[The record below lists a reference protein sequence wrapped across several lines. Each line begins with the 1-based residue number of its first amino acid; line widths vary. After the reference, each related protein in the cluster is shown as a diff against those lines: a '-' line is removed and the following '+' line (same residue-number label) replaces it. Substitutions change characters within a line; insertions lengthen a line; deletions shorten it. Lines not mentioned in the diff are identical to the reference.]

1 MYTMFNDLYSD
12 LHVSYETY
20 RKIFNNDFNISFGY
34 PRTDTCSKC
43 DEIKISIKKASKELS
58 NNPDSEHL
66 KQALQKLQFKR
77 DIHQR
82 KADTFYFLFLRT
94 KF

>member
-12 LHVSYETY
+12 LHVSYEMY
-20 RKIFNNDFNISFGY
+20 RKIFNNDFNVSFGY

-43 DEIKISIKKASKELS
+43 DEIKICIEKAFKELS

-66 KQALQKLQFKR
+66 KQALRKLQFER

-82 KADTFYFLFLRT
+82 KANTFYKR
-94 KF
+94 K

>member
-1 MYTMFNDLYSD
+1 MFNDLYSD
-12 LHVSYETY
+12 LHVSNETY

-43 DEIKISIKKASKELS
+43 DKIKISIEKASKELS

-66 KQALQKLQFKR
+66 KQALRKLQFER
-77 DIHQR
+77 GIHQR
-82 KADTFYFLFLRT
+82 KTDTFYKSRREA
-94 KF
+94 